1 MESTAILNSFFE
13 SDAMMMSVSELLIG
27 VDDGVFVTVNA
38 ACARNFN
45 RAPEQITGL
54 RWSEAGI
61 NLETRRLLIQHC
73 LETAQSGKPSQF
85 EGCRERDAEIYCYQA
100 TAYAIKTPPG
110 MSMRFTC
117 VVEDITAR
125 KQAELDLRRSQER
138 QRGLIDCM
146 PAMIG
151 HVGADRRYLYCNKY
165 YYEFCGQTEES
176 IIGKNVTEVLGEDA
190 FAWMQPFIDRVLAG
204 EHLSYEMP
212 ITRPEMDTRYLLITY
227 SPELNASGDVA
238 GYFFSAIDITIRKE
252 LEQER
257 ETLLRQTEGLLEQ
270 AVEKADAD
278 PLTSLLNHRAFHK
291 RLEEEADRCLRSGT
305 SMAVA
310 VMDLDNFKFFN
321 DAYGHAAGDQVLR
334 EVACAL
340 LGSCRTYD
348 VLARFGGDE
357 FAMLLPGVEIDGP
370 ASEAAATEAIA
381 RKLCEAM
388 AEVGFR
394 PPNADFAVPIL
405 ISAGVALF
413 PNECATRA
421 DVLELAD
428 SRLSRS
434 KLGQGDEEQTPAE
447 RLSAELTSS
456 SHGFAMLNALVVAVD
471 TKDRYTRRHSEDV
484 MRYSVEIARELGLP
498 EEELKTIATAAL
510 LHDVGKIGV
519 PDKILRKPGK
529 LAEAELDAVR
539 QHAAM
544 GAAIVAAE
552 PDLSETLGAVRHHHE
567 RWDGAGYPDNLA
579 GEAIPLHA
587 RIMAVADAFS
597 AMTTDRPYRQSMQ
610 PEKALEILKNGAGT
624 QWDPACVDAF
634 CRAAASQG
642 PLLTAPRPHCKP
654 AVPAL
659 AALPPAQNFRFSA
672 ESDGRGYGSNDY
684 GGGEVILPD

>member
-1 MESTAILNSFFE
+1 
-13 SDAMMMSVSELLIG
+13 MMMSVSELLIDE
-27 VDDGVFVTVNA
+27 DDGVFVTVNA
-38 ACARNFN
+38 ACARNFS
-45 RAPEQITGL
+45 RAPEQVTGL

-73 LETAQSGKPSQF
+73 LETAQSGKPSRF
-85 EGCRERDAEIYCYQA
+85 EGRRERDAETYCYQA

-110 MSMRFTC
+110 MSMRFTY

-125 KQAELDLRRSQER
+125 KQAELDLRSSQER

-151 HVGADRRYLYCNKY
+151 HVSAEQRILFCNKL
-165 YYEFCGQTEES
+165 YYERSGLVEEN
-176 IIGKNVTEVLGEDA
+176 IIGKTVLEVVGENA
-190 FAWMQPFIDRVLAG
+190 YARMKPFIDRVLNG
-204 EHLSYEMP
+204 ERVVYETPIIYDGVPVQHL
-212 ITRPEMDTRYLLITY
+212 LATY
-227 SPELNASGDVA
+227 SPEFNASGQIG
-238 GYFFSAIDITIRKE
+238 GYFFSIIDITERKN

-257 ETLLRQTEGLLEQ
+257 EAQYLQTEGLLQE
-270 AVEKADAD
+270 AVEQADAD

-310 VMDLDNFKFFN
+310 IMDLDNFKFFN
-321 DAYGHAAGDQVLR
+321 DAYGHAAGDRVLR
-334 EVACAL
+334 QVAAAL

-357 FAMLLPGVEIDGP
+357 FAMLLPGIEINGP
-370 ASEAAATEAIA
+370 LSEAETTEAIA
-381 RKLCEAM
+381 KRLCEAL
-388 AEVGFR
+388 AEVGFQ
-394 PPNADFAVPIL
+394 PPNAELTVPIVL
-405 ISAGVALF
+405 SAGVALF

-428 SRLSRS
+428 SRLRRF
-434 KLGQGDEEQTPAE
+434 KLGQADEEQTPAE

-471 TKDRYTRRHSEDV
+471 AKDRYTRRHSEDV
-484 MRYSVEIARELGLP
+484 MRYSVEIARELGLD
-498 EEELKTIATAAL
+498 EAELKTIATAAL

-519 PDKILRKPGK
+519 PDKILRKPGQ
-529 LAEAELDAVR
+529 LTETEFDAVR

-552 PDLSETLGAVRHHHE
+552 PDLSETLSAIRHHHE

-579 GEAIPLHA
+579 SETIPLHA

-597 AMTTDRPYRQSMQ
+597 AMTTDRPYRQSMLA
-610 PEKALEILKNGAGT
+610 EKALGILKSGSGT

-642 PLLTAPRPHCKP
+642 QQLTATSPPAKP
-654 AVPAL
+654 ETSPLPV
-659 AALPPAQNFRFSA
+659 LPPSQNFRFSKDS
-672 ESDGRGYGSNDY
+672 ERNGYGGIDY